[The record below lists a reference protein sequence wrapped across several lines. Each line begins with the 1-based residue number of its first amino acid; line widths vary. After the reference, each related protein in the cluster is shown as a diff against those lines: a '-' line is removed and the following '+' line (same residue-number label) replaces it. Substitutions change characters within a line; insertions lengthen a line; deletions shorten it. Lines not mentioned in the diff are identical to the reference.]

1 MLQRVIKLLKG
12 KIFVGVETEIVFDSQ
27 RIGAYLNMLQN
38 GEVTFKL
45 GKRTSRKACHEF
57 SKSALARHWFGI
69 LRVWPSRL
77 FTQTAINCEKSG
89 TRTRYKYR
97 QSL

>member
-69 LRVWPSRL
+69 LRV
-77 FTQTAINCEKSG
+77 
-89 TRTRYKYR
+89 
-97 QSL
+97 